1 MELRHLTRK
10 EKLEYIIE
18 FMEDDIP
25 KQIALL
31 NAYKEELKKINE
43 EESKTLKLEKRK

>member
-1 MELRHLTRK
+1 MELIPLTRK
-10 EKLEYIIE
+10 DKLEYLIA
-18 FMEDDIP
+18 FYEDDIP

-43 EESKTLKLEKRK
+43 EESKTLKIERRK